1 MGFTNFPWIF
11 HGFLMG
17 FTMFYHVYPANSWV
31 SPCFSRDF
39 PRQAPQR
46 ALQHALAAAKA
57 AGGTGGTGAGGRG
70 GGAEP
75 WDTHGL
81 VMFN

>member
-1 MGFTNFPWIF
+1 
-11 HGFLMG
+11 MG

-57 AGGTGGTGAGGRG
+57 FEASTSPQVAQVAQAQVAV
-70 GGAEP
+70 AEARN
-75 WDTHGL
+75 HGIPM
-81 VMFN
+81 V